1 MKDEDETLNLP
12 PGVFMLHRAAP
23 HLWLMKLRLV
33 WTGKT
38 RDAHL
43 RALAEDY
50 LKRLSHFTKCQVS
63 ELRESPGSHK
73 TVGIDKDSKRIS
85 DGLPVGGMSVLLDP
99 GGIEWTSQ
107 QLAREL
113 QDWQEKGTKEV
124 TFIVGG
130 PNGVSKDLSAKA
142 NKRWSLSRLT
152 LTHEMSRVV
161 LLEQLYRAY
170 TIIHGLPYQK

>member
-1 MKDEDETLNLP
+1 
-12 PGVFMLHRAAP
+12 VI
-23 HLWLMKLRLV
+23 

-38 RDAHL
+38 KDAHL
-43 RALAEDY
+43 RALVNDY
-50 LKRLSHFTKCQVS
+50 LKRLSHFARCEVS
-63 ELRESPGSHK
+63 EFRESPGSLNK
-73 TVGIDKDSKRIS
+73 MGIDKDSKRIS
-85 DGLPVGGMSVLLDP
+85 DGLHQGGITVLLDP
-99 GGIEWTSQ
+99 EGAEWTSQ
-107 QLAREL
+107 QLAKEL
-113 QDWQEKGTKEV
+113 QRWQDSGTKEV

-130 PNGVSKDLSAKA
+130 PNGVSAELSARA